1 MSRERKDCISIL
13 VDKIFIFNFSRHHD
27 QSFDKGRHSLNI
39 EALVIWK
46 QHAETNQAFDITRYS
61 SQRIDWVN
69 YPLYGF

>member
-46 QHAETNQAFDITRYS
+46 
-61 SQRIDWVN
+61 
-69 YPLYGF
+69 